1 MQESS
6 QQIAEKVQQRVVTQS
21 GLIVSLSIVA
31 SLCLQC
37 VCGIT
42 LPTGSLKL
50 VGQMYTGNYVDF
62 LVFEAYVY
70 EAYT

>member
-6 QQIAEKVQQRVVTQS
+6 QQIAEKVQQRMVTQS
-21 GLIVSLSIVA
+21 GLIVSLSSSISVSIV
-31 SLCLQC
+31 C

-42 LPTGSLKL
+42 LPTGSVKL
-50 VGQMYTGNYVDF
+50 IGENYTSKYVDF
-62 LVFEAYVY
+62 SVLEAYVH